1 MLLLDEPTNDLDI
14 DTLTVIEDYL
24 DTWPGTMVI
33 VSHDRYFLERVTD
46 VTYALMGDGRCVLL
60 PGGVDQYLEHRRS
73 SRAAAPAS
81 PEQGDVAAPG
91 AAPKVSAAEQRAAK
105 KEMGRIEGQLAKLR
119 NRMDGLNAQMADA
132 ASDYTRLAE
141 LQAELQVAADEADE
155 LELAWLEAAE
165 TAEG

>member
-1 MLLLDEPTNDLDI
+1 MASAKSWLAHP
-14 DTLTVIEDYL
+14 
-24 DTWPGTMVI
+24 
-33 VSHDRYFLERVTD
+33 
-46 VTYALMGDGRCVLL
+46 
-60 PGGVDQYLEHRRS
+60 GVDRHAAFLPLGDSGWWLWRDVALRS
-73 SRAAAPAS
+73 PGFPARLARDL
-81 PEQGDVAAPG
+81 GDVPAPG